1 MAKNTVNVQKVR
13 DSIKS
18 FLEKMK
24 ALDEDIPEEL
34 AQDALEM
41 TEEVSDA
48 LACEIEDEDP
58 DVLEIT
64 KDKDECKSSDEDIEK
79 KVEDTMMKVFRKM
92 GMIQDSAM
100 KSLDAVEEELTKEEE
115 ETNTLDEDEDEDGKK
130 SNDSMLSFIRKM
142 KPVIAS
148 VKDSRQ
154 RKKLADELASF
165 AKLNK
170 TADYAGIM
178 NTAKKNANDAM
189 HTKKS
194 TADADYDFGMDV
206 AKKFNPH
213 YKEEN

>member
-1 MAKNTVNVQKVR
+1 MAKRTVDTMKVR
-13 DSIKS
+13 NSIKT

-58 DVLEIT
+58 DVMEIT
-64 KDKDECKSSDEDIEK
+64 KDEDECKSSDEDIEK

-115 ETNTLDEDEDEDGKK
+115 ETNTLDEDEEEGKK

-165 AKLNK
+165 AKMNK

-189 HTKKS
+189 HTKKNA
-194 TADADYDFGMDV
+194 ADADYDFGMDV

>member
-13 DSIKS
+13 DSIKT

-189 HTKKS
+189 NTKKS
-194 TADADYDFGMDV
+194 TVDADYDFGMDV

>member
-1 MAKNTVNVQKVR
+1 MAKRTVDTMKVR
-13 DSIKS
+13 NSIKT

-64 KDKDECKSSDEDIEK
+64 RDEDKSEDEDIEK

-115 ETNTLDEDEDEDGKK
+115 ETNTLDEDEEEGKK

-165 AKLNK
+165 AKMNK

-194 TADADYDFGMDV
+194 AADADYDFGMDV

>member
-1 MAKNTVNVQKVR
+1 MAKRTVDTMKVR
-13 DSIKS
+13 NSIKT

-64 KDKDECKSSDEDIEK
+64 EDEDECKSSDEGIEK

-92 GMIQDSAM
+92 GMIQDSTM

-115 ETNTLDEDEDEDGKK
+115 ETNTLDEDEDEGKK

-165 AKLNK
+165 AKMNK

-189 HTKKS
+189 RTKKS
-194 TADADYDFGMDV
+194 AADADYDFGMDV